1 MSLADLSDRLDR
13 AGLPFSP
20 INRPGDLFEDP
31 HLSASDGL
39 VPVHLTEGIHA
50 GAATQLPRLP
60 IEFGQTKSPLHHD
73 IPAGGRA
80 QPGEVLQELGL
91 NIDQI
96 AALIERGIL
105 NT

>member
-1 MSLADLSDRLDR
+1 
-13 AGLPFSP
+13 
-20 INRPGDLFEDP
+20 
-31 HLSASDGL
+31 
-39 VPVHLTEGIHA
+39 V

-60 IEFGQTKSPLHHD
+60 IEFGQTKSPLHRD
-73 IPAGGRA
+73 IPAAGEHNH
-80 QPGEVLQELGL
+80 EVLQELGL

>member
-1 MSLADLSDRLDR
+1 
-13 AGLPFSP
+13 
-20 INRPGDLFEDP
+20 
-31 HLSASDGL
+31 
-39 VPVHLTEGIHA
+39 VHLTEGIHV

-60 IEFGQTKSPLHHD
+60 IEFGQTKSPLHRD
-73 IPAGGRA
+73 IPAAGEHNH
-80 QPGEVLQELGL
+80 EVLQELGL